1 MNDHDKDL
9 ISAYLDNETT
19 ADESKH
25 VESLMKSDAEALNY
39 ANQLKSTN
47 LEINQYFEGDEFE
60 ELETSVDSF
69 LKNNLG
75 SSTSNVMSSGNISK
89 QITSAGSIFD
99 FDLSKIFNPYSIGG
113 YAATAMIIL
122 SLNFNF
128 LGESQLNDVDS
139 INLLDSFSPELFT
152 LSADKMRGP
161 EDDNFYKSTIQSLIE
176 QKKLSGNISYGAN
189 SYFIKILSYE
199 KTNQDYDCFS
209 GEIRE
214 RDNLSNFLYCESG
227 NKNSILISDA

>member
-25 VESLMKSDAEALNY
+25 VESLMESDTEALNY
-39 ANQLKSTN
+39 ANQLKSAN
-47 LEINQYFEGDEFE
+47 LEINQYFEGDEFN
-60 ELETSVDSF
+60 ELENSVDNFISHNIG
-69 LKNNLG
+69 LATK
-75 SSTSNVMSSGNISK
+75 SS
-89 QITSAGSIFD
+89 SIFD
-99 FDLSKIFNPYSIGG
+99 FDISKIFNPYSIGG
-113 YAATAMIIL
+113 YAATAMIML
-122 SLNFNF
+122 SLNLNF
-128 LGESQLNDVDS
+128 LGESELNDVDS
-139 INLLDSFSPELFT
+139 INLLESFSPELFT

-189 SYFIKILSYE
+189 SYFIKILNYE

-227 NKNSILISDA
+227 NQNSILVSDA